1 MPQSN
6 LGKIRNKDGTIPNH
20 HVLMGGV
27 GQGICARVDQML
39 HRIRNSDVERYAKD
53 IRGYF
58 RTKETHRGDSG
69 KGTGLWNRGSPERAV
84 IVLAWAGVGQTRW
97 IREAGWLP

>member
-1 MPQSN
+1 MTQSN

-53 IRGYF
+53 IQSTF
-58 RTKETHRGDSG
+58 GDIFARKRLIG
-69 KGTGLWNRGSPERAV
+69 G
-84 IVLAWAGVGQTRW
+84 
-97 IREAGWLP
+97 IREKARGCGIVEAQSVL